1 LLLILRR
8 IKARGEAE
16 YSESC
21 RDEGK
26 KMGREQTHKQ
36 GRGYFIKFIAANA
49 AICLAV
55 SACFAQK
62 PTVAQTP
69 PLQQP
74 TVQAPAAP
82 LIQELD
88 KYPGLLTELSQLL
101 EKLQHNLQFPAARSE
116 SHLLALMP
124 ASTMSYAAFSNF
136 GDVIH
141 QTLTIFRRELQEN
154 AVLRNWWEHGPS
166 AESERKLEDSLVKLE
181 QLYQYLG
188 EEVVVAGAM
197 EGDHPKFLMVAEIR
211 KPGVKQV
218 LQEWVNQAADK
229 SKPALRVLDV
239 KELAT
244 AEDKIPAEE
253 GLVLVRPDF
262 VVVGSDLA
270 TLRSFNARLDQSNR
284 EFVSTPFGQR
294 IAQEYANGVTVLAAA
309 DLHKLL
315 SQVPRGTQ
323 QNQESFQRS
332 GFADMQYLVWEHA
345 TVAGQ
350 NVSQGELSFSAPRH
364 GTASWLANPAP
375 LGSLDFVSPQA
386 ILAGTVVFKNLAQIF
401 ENAKEIAGPAN
412 ANSFAAIA
420 QGEQALKLSLKD
432 DLLRHLVG
440 EITVELDS
448 VTAQKPAWK
457 AILKVDDA
465 NHIQQTLSTLLA
477 VVHSEVTH
485 VDDGGVTYYN
495 VRVPSGKTP
504 TEIGYAFVDGY
515 LIVGS
520 SHEAVAEAVQQH
532 ASGSSLA
539 KSKKFLAALPTGH
552 ALEASALLYEDPGAM
567 AALKWGPLATQP
579 AEPLAQLWTGTSPMV
594 VCVYGEES
602 AIREVSTN
610 SALDLGTVLV
620 GAAIAIPNLLRS
632 RIAANEASAV
642 GSVRMLNVAQ
652 VVYAAKY
659 PKLGYATEL
668 SKLASVPPGS
678 SAASENHAGIINEPF
693 ANASCSADA
702 GCIKSGFRFRLSA
715 VCKEHLCGQ
724 YVVTATPVDSN
735 TGGRSFCST
744 SDGVVRFKTGVP
756 SGAPISA
763 SECHSWQLLK

>member
-1 LLLILRR
+1 
-8 IKARGEAE
+8 
-16 YSESC
+16 
-21 RDEGK
+21 
-26 KMGREQTHKQ
+26 MGREQTHKQ
-36 GRGYFIKFIAANA
+36 GRGYFIKCMAAAA
-49 AICLAV
+49 AILFAA

-69 PLQQP
+69 APQTP
-74 TVQAPAAP
+74 TVQTPAVQAPAAP
-82 LIQELD
+82 FTQELD

-124 ASTMSYAAFSNF
+124 ASTTSYAAFSNY

-141 QTLTIFRRELQEN
+141 QSLVVFRRELQES
-154 AVLRNWWEHGPS
+154 AVLRDWWEHGPS
-166 AESERKLEDSLVKLE
+166 AESARKLEDSLEKLE

-188 EEVVVAGAM
+188 EEIVVASAM
-197 EGDHPKFLMVAEIR
+197 EGDHTKFLMVAEIR

-244 AEDKIPAEE
+244 AEEKIPAEE

-262 VVVGSDLA
+262 VVAGSDLA
-270 TLRSFNARLDQSNR
+270 TLRSFNAQLGQRSR

-294 IAQEYANGVTVLAAA
+294 IAKEYANGVTVLAAA

-315 SQVPRGTQ
+315 SQIPRGTQ
-323 QNQESFQRS
+323 QNAQQSQETFQRS

-364 GTASWLANPAP
+364 GTAAWLANPAP
-375 LGSLDFVSPQA
+375 LGSLDFVSPKA
-386 ILAGTVVFKNLAQIF
+386 ILAGTVVLKNLAQIF
-401 ENAKEIAGPAN
+401 ENAKEIAGPSN

-440 EITVELDS
+440 EITVELDG
-448 VTAQKPAWK
+448 VTAQKSAWK
-457 AILKVDDA
+457 AILQVDDA

-495 VRVPSGKTP
+495 VRVPAGKTG

-520 SHEAVAEAVQQH
+520 SHEALAEAVQQH

-539 KSKKFLAALPTGH
+539 KSKKFLAALPAGH

-567 AALKWGPLATQP
+567 AALKWGQLATQP

-610 SALDLGTVLV
+610 SAFDLGTVLV
-620 GAAIAIPNLLRS
+620 GAA
-632 RIAANEASAV
+632 
-642 GSVRMLNVAQ
+642 M
-652 VVYAAKY
+652 
-659 PKLGYATEL
+659 
-668 SKLASVPPGS
+668 
-678 SAASENHAGIINEPF
+678 
-693 ANASCSADA
+693 
-702 GCIKSGFRFRLSA
+702 RFRICCVQNS
-715 VCKEHLCGQ
+715 CK
-724 YVVTATPVDSN
+724 
-735 TGGRSFCST
+735 
-744 SDGVVRFKTGVP
+744 
-756 SGAPISA
+756 
-763 SECHSWQLLK
+763 